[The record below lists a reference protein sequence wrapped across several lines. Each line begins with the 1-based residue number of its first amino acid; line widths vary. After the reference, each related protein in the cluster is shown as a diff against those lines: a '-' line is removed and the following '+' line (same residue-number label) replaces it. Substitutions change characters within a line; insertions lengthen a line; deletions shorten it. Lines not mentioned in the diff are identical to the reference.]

1 MEQLHPRKIAAEAVG
16 TFVFFLIGLMS
27 VLSTNAFNN
36 TGAANPN
43 PFADLVVIALGF
55 GFGLFAA
62 IFIAGHVSGGHY
74 NPAVTIAAVADK
86 RLDPVHGVGYIV
98 AQLAGGIAAAL
109 VVAAIF
115 GQTAVAGTRTLPGG
129 GVTEIQALI
138 IETVF
143 TAVFLAVILT
153 VTRKAAN
160 HAAFVIPLT
169 LVVIHLAIV
178 PFTGSSVNPARS
190 LASAIVGG
198 DLTGIWI
205 YIVGPV
211 LGGLIGWGVFKF
223 LTPDADADAA

>member
-1 MEQLHPRKIAAEAVG
+1 MEQIHTRKIAAEAVG

-36 TGAANPN
+36 PNAVNPN
-43 PFADLVVIALGF
+43 PFANLLVIALGF

-74 NPAVTIAAVADK
+74 NPAVTIAAVADR
-86 RLDPVHGVGYIV
+86 RLDPVNGVAYIV
-98 AQLAGGIAAAL
+98 AQVVAGVVAAL

-115 GQTAVAGTRTLPGG
+115 GQAAVAGTETHPGG
-129 GVTEIQALI
+129 GVTDIQALI

-143 TAVFLAVILT
+143 TAIFLAVILT
-153 VTRKAAN
+153 VTKKAPN
-160 HAAFVIPLT
+160 HAAFAIPLT

-205 YIVGPV
+205 YIIGPI

-223 LTPDADADAA
+223 LTPETEAA

>member
-1 MEQLHPRKIAAEAVG
+1 MEQVHTRKIAAEAVG

-27 VLSTNAFNN
+27 VLSTKAFNN
-36 TGAANPN
+36 PDGVDPN
-43 PFADLVVIALGF
+43 PFASLLVIAFGF

-74 NPAVTIAAVADK
+74 NPAVTIAAVADR
-86 RLDPVHGVGYIV
+86 RLDPVNGVAYIV
-98 AQLAGGIAAAL
+98 AQVVAGIAAAL

-115 GQTAVAGTRTLPGG
+115 GQAAVAGTETHPGG
-129 GVTEIQALI
+129 GVSDVQALI

-143 TAVFLAVILT
+143 TAIFLAVILT
-153 VTRKAAN
+153 VTKKAPN
-160 HAAFVIPLT
+160 HAAFAIPLT

-205 YIVGPV
+205 YIVGPIV
-211 LGGLIGWGVFKF
+211 GGLIGWGVFKF
-223 LTPDADADAA
+223 LTPETDAA

>member
-1 MEQLHPRKIAAEAVG
+1 MAI
-16 TFVFFLIGLMS
+16 
-27 VLSTNAFNN
+27 LSSQAFNN
-36 TGAANPN
+36 DGYPAQNPQQ
-43 PFADLVVIALGF
+43 DLVVIAFGF
-55 GFGLFAA
+55 GLGLFAA

-74 NPAVTIAAVADK
+74 NPAVTIAALAD
-86 RLDPVHGVGYIV
+86 RRIDPVHSAAYVV
-98 AQLAGGIAAAL
+98 AQLVGGIAAAL

-115 GQTAVAGTRTLPGG
+115 GQAAVKGTITAPGS
-129 GVTEIQALI
+129 GVTDIQALV

-143 TAVFLAVILT
+143 TAIFLAVILT

-160 HAAFVIPLT
+160 HAAFAIPLT

-205 YIVGPV
+205 YIVGPIV
-211 LGGLIGWGVFKF
+211 GGLIGWGVFRF
-223 LTPDADADAA
+223 LTPDADAA

>member
-1 MEQLHPRKIAAEAVG
+1 MEQIHTRKIAAEAVG

-27 VLSTNAFNN
+27 VLSTKAFNN
-36 TGAANPN
+36 PTGADPN
-43 PFADLVVIALGF
+43 PFASLVVIALGF

-74 NPAVTIAAVADK
+74 NPAVTVAAVMDK
-86 RLDPVHGVGYIV
+86 RLDPVHGVAYIV
-98 AQLAGGIAAAL
+98 AQVVAGIAAAL

-115 GQTAVAGTRTLPGG
+115 GQAAVAGTETHPGG

-138 IETVF
+138 IEILF
-143 TAVFLAVILT
+143 TAIFLAVILT
-153 VTRKAAN
+153 VTKKSPN
-160 HAAFVIPLT
+160 HAAFAIPLT

-205 YIVGPV
+205 YIVGPII
-211 LGGLIGWGVFKF
+211 GGLIGWGVFKF
-223 LTPDADADAA
+223 LTPDADVA

>member
-1 MEQLHPRKIAAEAVG
+1 MEKIHTRKIAAEAVG
-16 TFVFFLIGLMS
+16 TFVFFLIGLMA
-27 VLSTNAFNN
+27 VLSSKAFNN
-36 TGAANPN
+36 PGYPASPN
-43 PFADLVVIALGF
+43 PLQDLVVIALGF

-86 RLDPVHGVGYIV
+86 RLDPMHGVGYIV
-98 AQLAGGIAAAL
+98 AQLVGGIAAAL

-115 GQTAVAGTRTLPGG
+115 GQAAVAGTETHPGG
-129 GVTEIQALI
+129 GVTEIQALL

-143 TAVFLAVILT
+143 TAIFLAVILT
-153 VTRKAAN
+153 VTKKAAN
-160 HAAFVIPLT
+160 HAAFAIPLT

-205 YIVGPV
+205 YIVGPI

-223 LTPDADADAA
+223 LTPDADEA

>member
-1 MEQLHPRKIAAEAVG
+1 MQQIDTRKIAAEAVG
-16 TFVFFLIGLMS
+16 TFVFFLIGLMA
-27 VLSTNAFNN
+27 VLSSKAFNN
-36 TGAANPN
+36 AGYPASPN
-43 PFADLVVIALGF
+43 PLQDLLVIALGF

-86 RLDPVHGVGYIV
+86 RLDPVNGVAYVV
-98 AQLAGGIAAAL
+98 AQVVAGVVAAL

-115 GQTAVAGTRTLPGG
+115 GQSAVAGTETHPGG
-129 GVTEIQALI
+129 GVSDIQALI

-143 TAVFLAVILT
+143 TAIFLAVILT
-153 VTRKAAN
+153 VTKKAPN
-160 HAAFVIPLT
+160 HAAFAIPLT

-211 LGGLIGWGVFKF
+211 IGGLIGWGVFKF
-223 LTPDADADAA
+223 LTPETDAA

>member
-1 MEQLHPRKIAAEAVG
+1 MGQVHTRKVAAEAIG
-16 TFVFFLIGLMS
+16 TFVFFLIGFMAI
-27 VLSTNAFNN
+27 LSSKAFNN
-36 TGAANPN
+36 AGYPNTPN
-43 PFADLVVIALGF
+43 PLQDLVVIAFGF
-55 GFGLFAA
+55 GFGLFVA

-74 NPAVTIAAVADK
+74 NPAVTIAALADK
-86 RLDPVHGVGYIV
+86 RIDPIHGVAYIV
-98 AQLAGGIAAAL
+98 AQLVGGIAAAL

-115 GQTAVAGTRTLPGG
+115 GQAAVKGTITAPGS

-143 TAVFLAVILT
+143 TAIFLAVILT
-153 VTRKAAN
+153 VTKKAAN
-160 HAAFVIPLT
+160 HAAFAIPLT
-169 LVVIHLAIV
+169 LMVIHFAIV

-205 YIVGPV
+205 YIVGPI

-223 LTPDADADAA
+223 LTPDADEA

>member
-1 MEQLHPRKIAAEAVG
+1 MEQIHTRKIAAEAIG

-27 VLSTNAFNN
+27 VLSTKAFNN
-36 TGAANPN
+36 PNGTDPN
-43 PFADLVVIALGF
+43 PFANLVVIALGF
-55 GFGLFAA
+55 GFGLFVA

-86 RLDPVHGVGYIV
+86 RLDPIHGVAYVV
-98 AQLAGGIAAAL
+98 AQVVAGIAAAL

-115 GQTAVAGTRTLPGG
+115 GQAAVKGTETLPGG
-129 GVTEIQALI
+129 GVTDIQALV

-143 TAVFLAVILT
+143 TAIFLAVILT
-153 VTRKAAN
+153 VTKKAPN
-160 HAAFVIPLT
+160 HAAFAIPLT
-169 LVVIHLAIV
+169 LMVIHLAIV

-205 YIVGPV
+205 YIIGPI

-223 LTPDADADAA
+223 VTPETDAA

>member
-1 MEQLHPRKIAAEAVG
+1 MEKIHTRKIAAEAIG

-27 VLSTNAFNN
+27 VLSTKAFNN
-36 TGAANPN
+36 PDGVDPN
-43 PFADLVVIALGF
+43 PFANLVVIALGF

-86 RLDPVHGVGYIV
+86 RLDPMHGVGYIV
-98 AQLAGGIAAAL
+98 AQLVGGIAAAL

-115 GQTAVAGTRTLPGG
+115 GQAAVAGTETHPGG
-129 GVTEIQALI
+129 GVTEIQALL

-143 TAVFLAVILT
+143 TAIFLAVILT
-153 VTRKAAN
+153 VTKKAAN

-169 LVVIHLAIV
+169 LMVIHLAIV

-205 YIVGPV
+205 YIIGPV
-211 LGGLIGWGVFKF
+211 VGGLIGWGVFKF
-223 LTPDADADAA
+223 LTPDADEA

>member
-1 MEQLHPRKIAAEAVG
+1 M
-16 TFVFFLIGLMS
+16 
-27 VLSTNAFNN
+27 
-36 TGAANPN
+36 
-43 PFADLVVIALGF
+43 
-55 GFGLFAA
+55 
-62 IFIAGHVSGGHY
+62 
-74 NPAVTIAAVADK
+74 
-86 RLDPVHGVGYIV
+86 
-98 AQLAGGIAAAL
+98 AGGIAAAL

-115 GQTAVAGTRTLPGG
+115 GQAAVATTETHPGG

-143 TAVFLAVILT
+143 TAIFLAVILT
-153 VTRKAAN
+153 VTKKAPN
-160 HAAFVIPLT
+160 HAAFAIPLT

-205 YIVGPV
+205 YIIGPI

-223 LTPDADADAA
+223 LTPDADEA